1 MAEPAH
7 DRTLEGTGSDD
18 NPAVATHREGSAMM
32 TLRRLDEAAG
42 LVAAAGVALDRGLLR
57 LLAAAPMDVVALAA
71 AAGLDIKPC
80 EVLVRQLQLAGAVTR
95 LPDGRVAATVD
106 EQGLRY
112 TLHRWHTLPRV
123 VDGGPPAPTAHLYP
137 MLTPVLADRMLPSHR
152 VVARSVGGPGCHLL
166 DIGGG
171 MSPVG
176 QLLVSQH
183 PDARVTVVDHP
194 EVLQVL
200 AERLDDRHTTRFTLL
215 AGDLLVDPLPE
226 DVDVVLLSGV
236 LHLFGDDDVLR
247 ILRRAVRATVDGG
260 TVAVVEPLLRE
271 DGQVDEAITAY
282 EIGLHL
288 RHPQGG
294 IWPYSRLAGWF
305 ARAGLTQLR
314 RLGLPSAASL
324 VTGTVGRP
332 ATDRT

>member
-1 MAEPAH
+1 MAERAPQ
-7 DRTLEGTGSDD
+7 RTRSAAGPDD
-18 NPAVATHREGSAMM
+18 ALAVATQREGTALM

-42 LVAAAGVALDRGLLR
+42 LVAAAGLALDRGLLH

-152 VVARSVGGPGCHLL
+152 VVARTVGGPGCHLL

-176 QLLVSQH
+176 QLLVEQY

-200 AERLDDRHTTRFTLL
+200 AARLDDRDARFTLL

-236 LHLFGDDDVLR
+236 LHLFDDDDVLR

-332 ATDRT
+332 STDRT